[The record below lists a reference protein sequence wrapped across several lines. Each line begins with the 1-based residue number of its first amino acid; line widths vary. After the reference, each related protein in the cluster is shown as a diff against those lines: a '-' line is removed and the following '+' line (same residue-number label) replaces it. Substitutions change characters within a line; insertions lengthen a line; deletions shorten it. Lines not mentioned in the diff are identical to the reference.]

1 MAYAQPCDN
10 QTSQRGNLHFIGQ
23 YEDKIKNEKSQCSIC
38 QAYEVLWEY
47 IYSYIFTFLEKLFS
61 HIIHVDSIKYLVFY
75 TFFCLPSLKRA
86 FFLNCCESA
95 KHKY

>member
-38 QAYEVLWEY
+38 QAYEVLCEY
-47 IYSYIFTFLEKLFS
+47 ILLYLYLFRKALQSYYS
-61 HIIHVDSIKYLVFY
+61 
-75 TFFCLPSLKRA
+75 C
-86 FFLNCCESA
+86 
-95 KHKY
+95 